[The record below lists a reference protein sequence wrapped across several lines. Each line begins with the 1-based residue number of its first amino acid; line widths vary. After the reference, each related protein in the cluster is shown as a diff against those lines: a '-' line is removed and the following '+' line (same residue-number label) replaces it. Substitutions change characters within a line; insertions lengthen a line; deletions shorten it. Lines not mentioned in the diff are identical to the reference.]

1 MHTLSVLSGF
11 SWHGGVL
18 TCWWGRGAAQG
29 GNGWFYTGAADRQ
42 KPFVSFKC
50 NYAFPPGPCLSPAGG
65 ARVDTTG
72 VSSSR
77 FALITGVSGKRL
89 GSCLVSACLL
99 LFLLDIILPA
109 EQKGREEGNFN
120 STPEWRVS
128 HNQCIQACNTACHRD
143 SITRQQGGGGRMGY

>member
-1 MHTLSVLSGF
+1 MILHGSSG
-11 SWHGGVL
+11 
-18 TCWWGRGAAQG
+18 Q
-29 GNGWFYTGAADRQ
+29 TGAFLCHLNAITAPPPSP
-42 KPFVSFKC
+42 KPVFV
-50 NYAFPPGPCLSPAGG
+50 PPPPAGG
-65 ARVDTTG
+65 ARVGTTG

-77 FALITGVSGKRL
+77 FALITGVSGKRPV
-89 GSCLVSACLL
+89 SCLVSARLL

-143 SITRQQGGGGRMGY
+143 SITWQQRGGGGGVGGEWDINSCE